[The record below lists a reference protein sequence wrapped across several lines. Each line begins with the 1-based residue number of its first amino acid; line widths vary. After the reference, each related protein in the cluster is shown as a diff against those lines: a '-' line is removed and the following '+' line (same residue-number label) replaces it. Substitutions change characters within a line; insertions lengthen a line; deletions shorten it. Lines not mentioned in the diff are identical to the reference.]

1 MAQYSIWVLE
11 YAYARKFHKS
21 GVLYG
26 AHNEG
31 HVKLPYC
38 YTVIQGNGHVAMV
51 DVGYNN
57 QDYGKEIADSLALEN
72 WRSPREVLAEVGLT
86 PEDVDSVFISHAHF
100 DHFGNVGDF
109 PKATFYIQEREIAKW
124 VWAMSLPDRLQWVL
138 TGIDTGDILRGVEL
152 ARQKRLVCVDGTKQ
166 DVLPGIDLHAALDTH
181 TYGSMWVAVRND
193 GREGSED
200 CWVLAGDLVYKFEN
214 LGDSGTG
221 GAPDRMY
228 IPIGLA
234 VGSQTNLLFTTEEMV
249 RLVGNETRRV
259 IPIHEERLKDRFP
272 SRISKEGLRIS
283 EICLAD
289 GATSRVG

>member
-1 MAQYSIWVLE
+1 M
-11 YAYARKFHKS
+11 
-21 GVLYG
+21 
-26 AHNEG
+26 
-31 HVKLPYC
+31 
-38 YTVIQGNGHVAMV
+38 
-51 DVGYNN
+51 
-57 QDYGKEIADSLALEN
+57 
-72 WRSPREVLAEVGLT
+72 PR
-86 PEDVDSVFISHAHF
+86 
-100 DHFGNVGDF
+100 
-109 PKATFYIQEREIAKW
+109 
-124 VWAMSLPDRLQWVL
+124 
-138 TGIDTGDILRGVEL
+138 
-152 ARQKRLVCVDGTKQ
+152 
-166 DVLPGIDLHAALDTH
+166 LDTH

-249 RLVGNETRRV
+249 KLVGNETRRV

-289 GATSRVG
+289 GARSRVG